1 MSTARSSAAESYL
14 SAWMLVSISNLMLK
28 RTGGGRVYTKEICA
42 SGRLYLQFYDEIRN
56 GSMDLKQGIGNYL
69 SHLAIL

>member
-1 MSTARSSAAESYL
+1 
-14 SAWMLVSISNLMLK
+14 MLVSISNLMLK